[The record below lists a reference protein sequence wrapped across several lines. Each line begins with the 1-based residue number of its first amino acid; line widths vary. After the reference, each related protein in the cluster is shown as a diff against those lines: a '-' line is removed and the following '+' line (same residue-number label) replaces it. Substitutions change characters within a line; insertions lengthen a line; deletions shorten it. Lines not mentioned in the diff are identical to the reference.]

1 MLWSW
6 CFNGNSTGS
15 HAARGEVRNI
25 LIVHSINFCV
35 FYILQVREDLPGVGY
50 AEIVFCIGFLIVYLA
65 DELLHYCCGEAIRH
79 SHSTVSEEQPIN
91 NHSHS
96 HHHHHQH
103 NSYGTIDIEKESQP
117 STSCDHQHRHDAE
130 DDNVNAAICHTS
142 HDEPCR
148 QSLAGVIGMLTA
160 LSTHALLEGLAIGI
174 QESTAKVMILFTA
187 VISHKL
193 VVGFCL
199 GVELSADRNSKFRNH
214 FLAISVFSLGS
225 VLGIALG
232 MGLVD
237 MQTSDSLLLPIL
249 QGIAGGTLL
258 YVTLCEVLPR
268 EKARWHQSQ
277 VNKLAGLAQL
287 FAFTV
292 GFAVMTILNMLIKD

>member
-1 MLWSW
+1 M
-6 CFNGNSTGS
+6 
-15 HAARGEVRNI
+15 
-25 LIVHSINFCV
+25 
-35 FYILQVREDLPGVGY
+35 
-50 AEIVFCIGFLIVYLA
+50 
-65 DELLHYCCGEAIRH
+65 LHYCCGEAIRH

-91 NHSHS
+91 NHSHNHS

-103 NSYGTIDIEKESQP
+103 NSYGTVDVEKESQP

-174 QESTAKVMILFTA
+174 QETTGKVMILFTA

-214 FLAISVFSLGS
+214 FLAISVFSFGS

-237 MQTSDSLLLPIL
+237 MQTTDSLLLPIL

-287 FAFTV
+287 LAFTV
-292 GFAVMTILNMLIKD
+292 GFAVMTILNLLIKD